1 MPQIYEPE
9 FKKKLSAFIQKKD
22 SSTKASLL
30 NMEYPKPVSPSG
42 AENLT
47 KNAKPKPWKTQ
58 THLMK
63 WSL

>member
-30 NMEYPKPVSPSG
+30 NTVVPKPVSPGGVLNS
-42 AENLT
+42 A
-47 KNAKPKPWKTQ
+47 KNANPKPMPTRIIKTKQ
-58 THLMK
+58 N
-63 WSL
+63 S